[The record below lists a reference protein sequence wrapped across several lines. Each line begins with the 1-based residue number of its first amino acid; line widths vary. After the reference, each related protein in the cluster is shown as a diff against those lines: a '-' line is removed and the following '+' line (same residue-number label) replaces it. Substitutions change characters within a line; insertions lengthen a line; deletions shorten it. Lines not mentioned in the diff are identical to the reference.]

1 MRKYKADGK
10 TMETAVHLAI
20 RDLSDDS
27 PIKKYLLSMEAEV
40 VFSCIFEYDE
50 QKVMNQ
56 FREEGREEGRSEER
70 IETAKRMIRNGKLSL
85 TEIAEC
91 SGLTTEEVQK
101 LAVCGEAE
109 DQYIRAVLVVKPE
122 PVKFHGLVKNDFS
135 RRKVINSPVAACV
148 YIAAYHIYAF
158 PEIVCFTVK
167 IPVFR

>member
-1 MRKYKADGK
+1 
-10 TMETAVHLAI
+10 METAVHLAI

-27 PIKKYLLSMEAEV
+27 LIKKYLLSMEAEV

-56 FREEGREEGRSEER
+56 FREEGREEER

-101 LAVCGEAE
+101 LAE
-109 DQYIRAVLVVKPE
+109 D
-122 PVKFHGLVKNDFS
+122 N
-135 RRKVINSPVAACV
+135 
-148 YIAAYHIYAF
+148 
-158 PEIVCFTVK
+158 
-167 IPVFR
+167 